1 MFAWEDELYEEMQRE
16 LVQLIIQ
23 LDVFDRWVW
32 KPENDGSY
40 SAYLACKEIC
50 ELREGNQADP

>member
-50 ELREGNQADP
+50 ELFEKEI

>member
-1 MFAWEDELYEEMQRE
+1 M
-16 LVQLIIQ
+16 
-23 LDVFDRWVW
+23 FDRWVW

-50 ELREGNQADP
+50 ELREGNQADPWLASIWSINVPPKVHYLLWFFVIS